1 MTTKTIKTYGKND
14 SERVVNNNTLNC
26 EMDEKLGETINLSGN
41 KPINGT
47 AKKKNSA
54 SNKSTT
60 SKSQKN
66 KDIASDN
73 AEKKPTKQKKKFT
86 KGFTKYKHPVQPSQN
101 FSPKHSTYKTMV
113 REKTA
118 SPSRMPLTPKK
129 HEKKNHCNE
138 PLVIIT
144 PLNKLNT
151 LPSGHS
157 TLLNYEKENLYS
169 SLNDQLETELSYKY
183 LEIVKLVK
191 HEQIDDLMRLLRISD
206 QDRLWTFEE
215 FLGTDCLNRSTKI
228 GEASFSEVYMT
239 YAPNFTSTRVKCVLK
254 IIPFGT
260 GEEQCS
266 ISDITQEIKTTSILG
281 GRTGL
286 DPELRIG
293 FLKLYGVGICRG
305 SYPEVL
311 LNEWDIWHKKYKS
324 ENNRPDFYNEKQ
336 LYAVLIVEYG
346 GIDLEHIK
354 LKNWTQAW
362 SILTQI
368 GWSTA
373 QAEKTLRFEHRDLH
387 WGNITIKP
395 TKIKSISYNV
405 HLDDANVEVETFGVR
420 ACIIDYTLS
429 RMEYEDEVIYVNILN
444 DEYFI
449 GEGDY
454 QYDVYRMMREES
466 KADWRSFW
474 PRTNVIWLH
483 YISSILGFKKRALTK
498 NGGYKSAV
506 EAMNVDKAWRL

>member
-346 GIDLEHIK
+346 
-354 LKNWTQAW
+354 
-362 SILTQI
+362 
-368 GWSTA
+368 
-373 QAEKTLRFEHRDLH
+373 
-387 WGNITIKP
+387 
-395 TKIKSISYNV
+395 
-405 HLDDANVEVETFGVR
+405 DDANVEVETFGVR

-483 YISSILGFKKRALTK
+483 YISCKLLTEKKLDKPKKDSDQYDYYEAILGFKKRALTK